1 MYCEI
6 PKDCGALCF
15 KNRFWFMFIPVF
27 MTWGFV
33 MLADLTM
40 GVLTDSVMSF
50 FYIQYDVLQD
60 SRKQSGLQFH
70 HIDHAFY
77 IFCYSGL
84 EIPCVV
90 ALVLCSH
97 DKPFYVSFQTH
108 TIKPLMGVFLINIS
122 LLNSMWVLV
131 MQRFIFPSLL
141 LLSLWLLLLLLL
153 FYYYY
158 YYYCCFSKSFKAN
171 IPVIWKPVGWFV
183 LQINWLSYDGNI
195 DLKWVNRFILNA
207 VWESFCIFVSA
218 ILVNLRLIAMFIK
231 TRLLLTCKK

>member
-1 MYCEI
+1 MGLCNVGRSYNGCIDRLCHVFFLYSVWRIAGQPETKWSTVSSYWSHILHFLLVI
-6 PKDCGALCF
+6 PG
-15 KNRFWFMFIPVF
+15 
-27 MTWGFV
+27 
-33 MLADLTM
+33 
-40 GVLTDSVMSF
+40 
-50 FYIQYDVLQD
+50 
-60 SRKQSGLQFH
+60 
-70 HIDHAFY
+70 
-77 IFCYSGL
+77 
-84 EIPCVV
+84 VV
-90 ALVLCSH
+90 ALVLCNH
-97 DKPFYVSFQTH
+97 DKSFYVSFQTH

-141 LLSLWLLLLLLL
+141 LLSLWWLLLLLLLLLL
-153 FYYYY
+153 FYYY

-171 IPVIWKPVGWFV
+171 IPIIWKPVGWFV
-183 LQINWLSYDGNI
+183 LQINWLSYDGNM